1 MPNTWVALRI
11 AAVVFV
17 MLTRIMQAPNQ
28 KSFQEGGGHTICMGT
43 GNTSLFLEMEVHHDL
58 VRYPKSCLP
67 PADCTFLMSGK
78 NSSAI
83 FMM

>member
-1 MPNTWVALRI
+1 MALRI

-17 MLTRIMQAPNQ
+17 MLTRIMQAPNL
-28 KSFQEGGGHTICMGT
+28 KSFQEGGGHTTCMAT

-58 VRYPKSCLP
+58 VRYPKRCLQ
-67 PADCTFLMSGK
+67 PADCTFFMSGR

-83 FMM
+83 FMT